1 MITVFYSWQSDLP
14 NSTNRGF
21 IEECLKKAIKNLK
34 SDYSIEFNL
43 DRDTF
48 NEAGT
53 PDIVN
58 TIFKKIEKSKIFIA
72 DISIINATSN
82 DRKTPNPNVLLELGY
97 AAKTLN
103 WEKIICVF
111 NTAYGKIEEL
121 PFDLRFRR
129 PLTFHLSQS
138 ESVKPKDFLT
148 KQIENALVAIQTGG
162 YLSDDLFD
170 YLKVQIDTEI
180 IAIINQLHKIFYN
193 YKNRKFTY
201 ETINKFVQF
210 SIKDLLELI
219 KTDEI
224 IGFKIFKKW
233 DIIENK
239 LHGILEKPFFAKNLD
254 DKSAAIIIN
263 LIKKVRTLDM
273 FHRDHR
279 HFKTTNRTNKE
290 YKIIHGTDLNIQNQ
304 IYPDRYL
311 LLEKNNQVRDFGDFR
326 QEDIKRLLEIYKIN
340 ESNKIQYCSIVYNTL
355 LTINSWLEET
365 GWEFIIDTKT
375 YKRQPQTQENKNSST
390 RMARVKIPSQK
401 LKDI

>member
-1 MITVFYSWQSDLP
+1 MITIFYSWQSDLP

-21 IEECLKKAIKNLK
+21 IEESLKKAVKNLK

-43 DRDTF
+43 DRDTC

-103 WEKIICVF
+103 WGKIICVF

-129 PLTFHLSQS
+129 PLAFHLKQS

-148 KQIENALVAIQTGG
+148 KQIENALITIQKGG

-180 IAIINQLHKIFYN
+180 LTILNQLHKIFHN

-210 SIKDLLELI
+210 SIIDLLELI

-263 LIKKVRTLDM
+263 LIKEVRTLDM

-326 QEDIKRLLEIYKIN
+326 QEDLKRLLEIYTIN

-355 LTINSWLEET
+355 LTINNWLEET

-375 YKRQPQTQENKNSST
+375 YKRQPQKQGK
-390 RMARVKIPSQK
+390 
-401 LKDI
+401 